1 MLSGVRFAISGALL
15 LIGLSA
21 ARRGPTNLKVTITR
35 AAFGGIALA
44 VSNALTCMGFVS
56 VQSGQGALLLATTA
70 LWMTLIDSFWP
81 GSPRRVGT
89 VAWAGLVLGIL
100 GVSLLID
107 FRASARSSL
116 FGSLILLASS
126 LFWAFTSVWQSRHPS
141 HTPPLLEAAFQMLV
155 AAAVLLPAT
164 LVVGERWPHQL
175 PASAWGSFWFLVLTG
190 SLIGFVSFL
199 YILRHL
205 PPNVVGLYTY
215 VNPVVAAWAGWW
227 WLDEKVGSRLFLASI
242 LVLGSVAVVR
252 LADRRKDAGS
262 IVTSAADASFTP
274 VEPMR

>member
-15 LIGLSA
+15 LLGLCA
-21 ARRGPTNLKVTITR
+21 ARRGPTNVKITIAR
-35 AAFGGIALA
+35 AAFGGVALA
-44 VSNALTCMGFVS
+44 LSNTLTCMGFIS

-70 LWMTLIDSFWP
+70 LWMTLIDSLWP
-81 GSPRRVGT
+81 NSPRRVGAA
-89 VAWAGLVLGIL
+89 AWAGLVLGIL

-116 FGSLILLASS
+116 VGSFILLASS

-141 HTPPLLEAAFQMLV
+141 HTPPLLEAAFQMIV

-164 LVVGERWPHQL
+164 LVFGERWPRQL

-205 PPNVVGLYTY
+205 PPNIVGLYTY

-252 LADRRKDAGS
+252 LADRRKAAS
-262 IVTSAADASFTP
+262 SVATSAADASFTP
-274 VEPMR
+274 VEPLR